1 MTRITLILFLFI
13 NLLQSQNLDIG
24 KMSNSDL
31 DKLRD
36 SLKEEQELELDNS
49 NNIESFEDVESLSVQ
64 IDENKDL
71 DLIDNKYFGYNYFK
85 NKINFFDNIPTP
97 SDFKLGAGGGIFFQ
111 ISISEL

>member
-36 SLKEEQELELDNS
+36 SLKEER
-49 NNIESFEDVESLSVQ
+49 
-64 IDENKDL
+64 KH
-71 DLIDNKYFGYNYFK
+71 
-85 NKINFFDNIPTP
+85 
-97 SDFKLGAGGGIFFQ
+97 FKLNYCYHDMY
-111 ISISEL
+111 